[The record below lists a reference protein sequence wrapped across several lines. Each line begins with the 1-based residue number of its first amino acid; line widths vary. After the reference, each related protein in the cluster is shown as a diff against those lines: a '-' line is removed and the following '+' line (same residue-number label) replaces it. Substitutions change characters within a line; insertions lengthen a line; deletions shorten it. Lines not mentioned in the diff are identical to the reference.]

1 MRLTLTVVDPRDGN
15 SADVV
20 LDADPASPVGEVAHA
35 LERVLL
41 GGGSGD
47 RGEGGDRTAPVVHVD
62 GLVVDAATPLAR
74 SPLTEGCVVSLHTPA
89 GCPPR
94 EVTGIVELRVIGG
107 PDAGAVHRLG
117 LGHTDIG
124 RGAEAHVCI
133 DDPELAELAL
143 TLTVGAD
150 GGCTVRGRDAD
161 ALAVLDGVRLRES
174 GVWPL
179 DGQLAVG
186 GTLLE
191 LVACVPS
198 DGAPRRSEDGRGFV
212 FERPPR
218 AASPKSVRRDP
229 VDTRTH
235 SARLRALRRRRI
247 TFQAPM
253 VLVLVVAVVCWALL
267 RDWYL
272 LLPGVLS
279 ALAATAGGY
288 YFSSQVRVQEEAEAL
303 QDELRVELVRQRRAA
318 PSPGAVLSLAA
329 DPRAGLW
336 ERRPG
341 DRDHL
346 QLRVGTGLVKG
357 TGDSPVTLPLRRL
370 GVIGV
375 AGPGD
380 SPRALGRWA
389 VAQIAALHS
398 PLDVRVCVLT
408 ERDAQESWD
417 WLRWLPHARPVGG
430 ADANTALG
438 MDSETVGVRI
448 AELVSLLHARKRARG
463 SGDNAHAPAPDVVVV
478 FDGARRLRAMPGTTL
493 LMHEGPAL
501 GIHVLCLEEDEL
513 FLPGEC
519 QATVVAEHR
528 EPTGRSALRL
538 RVESTDSS
546 RVDDVRPDFVSP
558 AWCAQLARSLA
569 PLQAVREEFD
579 PAVLP
584 DRSRLLDVLDLA
596 SPTGSAVAERWTSR
610 APSTVAVIGE
620 TYDGPFGI
628 DLRRDGPHALIA
640 GTTGSGKSELLQ
652 TIVASLALANSPEHL
667 TFVLIDYKGGA
678 AFKSCVRLPHT
689 VGTVTE
695 LDPYLVQR
703 LLDSLAAEL
712 RRREGL
718 LARADAKDIEDY
730 HDLRRRDPGDR
741 EPLPRLVVVIDEFA
755 AMVRDLPDFISGVVN
770 LAQRGRSLG
779 VHLVLATQR
788 PSGVVSAEIRAN
800 TNLSIALRVADPGES
815 LDIVGSPEAA
825 TIPKSTPGR
834 AYARLGQASLIP
846 FQSARVGELRPS
858 DQDTALRAPWVAPLT
873 WTDLGRTLAAPARH
887 SDWGAGAT
895 TDLDV
900 LVDAVREA
908 NATLG
913 IQPRFAPWLPPLPE
927 VLSLDE
933 AEYGTAD
940 EDAERRPGGLSPVA
954 FGAEDLPAQQLR
966 RPVRI
971 DFARFGHV
979 LIGGAPRSG
988 RSQVLRT
995 IAGALAGAHSC
1006 ADVHIYGIDC
1016 GNRGL
1021 AALTALPHCGAVTTR
1036 RETERVDRLIT
1047 RLTDELARRQD
1058 ELDAQG
1064 FVDIGEQRDGVEP
1077 ARRLPYL
1084 FVLLDSWEGWTS
1096 TLGEYEHGRL
1106 TDELLTLM
1114 REGASVGICVV
1125 ITGDRQLLAG
1135 RISTLTEDKYAL
1147 RLTDRADYAMIGVS
1161 SRKVPEWMP
1170 PGRALRAELGTET
1183 QFALLTEDP
1192 SDQSQAE
1199 ALAAI
1204 GRATTV
1210 RDAEVPRERRPFAV
1224 AALPDRISFDEA
1236 WRLRDREG
1244 SCSRRW
1250 TLSAVGGDELTGYG
1264 PDLAVGVPAFVV
1276 AGPQR
1281 SGRSTAL
1288 LTMARAGLKQGARLV
1303 VATPLPSPLRELAVQ
1318 EGVLALFT
1326 GAELRAGAV
1335 EEAVASASP
1344 ERPIVV
1350 IVDDAEIL
1358 HDCDAAPSLR
1368 DLIQYGSARGLALV
1382 LGGDEDKV
1390 CAGFSGWQVEA
1401 AKARRGLLLSPQQTS
1416 SGEHIGHRIFRSS
1429 TGHPVQPG
1437 KGLLHLGDGK
1447 LLSVRVPSASEAQTP
1462 L

>member
-20 LDADPASPVGEVAHA
+20 LDADPDSPMGEVARA

-41 GGGSGD
+41 
-47 RGEGGDRTAPVVHVD
+47 RGESGERTPPVVHVD
-62 GLVVDAATPLAR
+62 GLAVDAAATLAR

-89 GCPPR
+89 GSPPR

-124 RGAEAHVCI
+124 RGAEAHVCV

-143 TLTVGAD
+143 TLTVGVD
-150 GGCTVRGRDAD
+150 GGCTVRRYDAD
-161 ALAVLDGVRLRES
+161 VRAALDGAPLCERAA
-174 GVWPL
+174 WPL

-186 GTLLE
+186 GTLFE
-191 LVACVPS
+191 LVACAPS
-198 DGAPRRSEDGRGFV
+198 DGALRRSEDGRGFV

-218 AASPKSVRRDP
+218 MTAPKRVRRDP
-229 VDTRTH
+229 AATWMH
-235 SARLRALRRRRI
+235 SAQRRALRRRWI
-247 TFQAPM
+247 LFQLFM
-253 VLVLVVAVVCWALL
+253 GLLLVVAVVCWLL
-267 RDWYL
+267 LHDWYL
-272 LLPGVLS
+272 LLPGLLS
-279 ALAATAGGY
+279 SLAAMAGHR
-288 YFSSQVRVQEEAEAL
+288 YFSRQVRVQEDSEAL

-341 DRDHL
+341 DHDHL
-346 QLRVGTGLVKG
+346 QLRVGTGAIKVPP
-357 TGDSPVTLPLRRL
+357 DSPVTLPLRKL
-370 GVIGV
+370 GVIGL

-380 SPRALGRWA
+380 SARALGRWA

-408 ERDAQESWD
+408 ERDAQDSWD

-448 AELVSLLHARKRARG
+448 AELVNLLHARKQERG
-463 SGDNAHAPAPDVVVV
+463 SGDTARAPAPDIVVV

-493 LMHEGPAL
+493 LMSQGPAL
-501 GIHVLCLEEDEL
+501 GIHVLCLEEDER

-519 QATVVAEHR
+519 QAAVVAEHQ
-528 EPTGRSALRL
+528 EHTGRSALRL
-538 RVESTDSS
+538 RVDSADS
-546 RVDDVRPDFVSP
+546 PRVNDVRPDFVSA

-569 PLQAVREEFD
+569 PLQAVRDEAE
-579 PAVLP
+579 PASLP

-610 APSTVAVIGE
+610 SPSTVAVIGE

-667 TFVLIDYKGGA
+667 TFVLIDYKGGS
-678 AFKSCVRLPHT
+678 AFKSCDRLPHT
-689 VGTVTE
+689 VGMVAD
-695 LDPYLVQR
+695 LDPYLVHR
-703 LLDSLAAEL
+703 VLDSLGAEL
-712 RRREGL
+712 RRREHL
-718 LARADAKDIEDY
+718 LVSAGAKDIEDY
-730 HDLRRRDPGDR
+730 HDLLRRHPGEH
-741 EPLPRLVVVIDEFA
+741 EPLPRLVIVVDEIA
-755 AMVRDLPDFISGVVN
+755 SMVGELPDFVTGLVN
-770 LAQRGRSLG
+770 VAQRGRSLG

-788 PSGVVSAEIRAN
+788 PSGVISAEIRAN
-800 TNLSIALRVADPGES
+800 TNLRIALRVADPGES
-815 LDIVGSPEAA
+815 HDIVGSPEAA

-846 FQSARVGELRPS
+846 FQSARVGERRRPS
-858 DQDTALRAPWVAPLT
+858 DPESTPRAPWVAALT
-873 WTDLGRTLAAPARH
+873 WPDLGRRELAAPKSQLER
-887 SDWGAGAT
+887 GAT
-895 TDLDV
+895 TATDLDA
-900 LVDAVREA
+900 LVAAVREA
-908 NATLG
+908 HSALDIPPQRT
-913 IQPRFAPWLPPLPE
+913 PWLPPLPE
-927 VLSLDE
+927 ILSLDE
-933 AEYGTAD
+933 AGSAAAEAD
-940 EDAERRPGGLSPVA
+940 GPRPGHLPPVV
-954 FGAEDLPAQQLR
+954 FGVEDLPNQQLR

-971 DFARFGHV
+971 DFANFSHL

-995 IAGALAGAHSC
+995 IAGALARTHSC
-1006 ADVHIYGIDC
+1006 GDVHLYAIDC

-1021 AALTALPHCGAVTTR
+1021 AALAELPHCGAVVTR
-1036 RETERVDRLIT
+1036 REPERVARLLS
-1047 RLTDELARRQD
+1047 RLNGELARRQD
-1058 ELDAQG
+1058 EFGALDA
-1064 FVDIGEQRDGVEP
+1064 VDNADRRGGP
-1077 ARRLPYL
+1077 ARRPPYL
-1084 FVLLDSWEGWTS
+1084 VVLLDSWEGWVP
-1096 TLGEYEHGRL
+1096 TLGEYDFGRL
-1106 TDELLTLM
+1106 TDDLTTLM
-1114 REGASVGICVV
+1114 REGASVGIHVV
-1125 ITGDRQLLAG
+1125 ITGDRQVLAG
-1135 RISTLTEDKYAL
+1135 RMATLTEDKYAL
-1147 RLTDRADYAMIGVS
+1147 RLMDGADYSMIGV
-1161 SRKVPEWMP
+1161 RARAVPESMP
-1170 PGRALRAELGTET
+1170 PGRALRAERGTET

-1192 SDQSQAE
+1192 TDQAQAE
-1199 ALAAI
+1199 ALAVI
-1204 GRATTV
+1204 GRAATA
-1210 RDAEVPRERRPFAV
+1210 RDVEVPRERRPFTV
-1224 AALPDRISFDEA
+1224 AALPDRIGFDEA

-1244 SCSRRW
+1244 SRSGRW
-1250 TLSAVGGDELTGYG
+1250 TLAAVGGDELTGYG

-1276 AGPQR
+1276 AGPQG

-1288 LTMARAGLKQGARLV
+1288 LTMARACLKQGARLV
-1303 VATPLPSPLRELAVQ
+1303 VAAPLPSPLRELVSR
-1318 EGVLALFT
+1318 EGMLAYFT

-1358 HDCDAAPSLR
+1358 DDCDAAPSLR
-1368 DLIQYGSARGLALV
+1368 DLVRHGTVRGLALV

-1390 CAGFSGWQVEA
+1390 CAGYSGWQVEA
-1401 AKARRGLLLSPQQTS
+1401 AKARRGLLLSPQQPS
-1416 SGEHIGHRIFRSS
+1416 SGDLIGHRIGRGS

-1437 KGLLHLGDGK
+1437 TGLLHLGDGK
-1447 LLSVRVPSASEAQTP
+1447 LLSVRVPAP
-1462 L
+1462 